1 MGTDR
6 DWQAWGRKDP
16 YYGVLSEEQFRG
28 ESLSPDAR
36 KQFFDSGRRHV
47 AGLFD
52 DITRFVDPDFSPRN
66 AMDFGCG
73 VGRLVVP
80 LAERGIT
87 TTGVDV
93 SPSMLQEAA
102 ANCRAFDLRGVEF
115 VPSDDTLSN
124 ARGRYDLVHSS
135 IVLQHIPPARGMEII
150 KALVSRVAPGGVLAL
165 QVPYAC
171 TAPGTTRLLARLRYH
186 VPGLN
191 MLRNLI
197 KGQSGDPPMQL
208 HAYPLAQLVGL
219 LRRQGFG
226 PVLVRP
232 DSAAGP
238 DFESAMILARR
249 SADAG

>member
-6 DWQAWGRKDP
+6 DWQAWGDKDP
-16 YYGVLSEEQFRG
+16 YYGVLSEKQFRRD
-28 ESLSPDAR
+28 SLSADAR
-36 KQFFDSGRRHV
+36 RQFFDSGRRHV
-47 AGLFD
+47 AELLQ
-52 DITRFVDPDFSPRN
+52 DIARSVAPDLSPRN
-66 AMDFGCG
+66 ALDFGCG

-80 LAERGIT
+80 LAERNIA

-93 SPSMLQEAA
+93 SPSMLREAGE
-102 ANCRAFDLRGVEF
+102 NCRTFGLHGVEF
-115 VPSDDTLSN
+115 LPSDDALSN
-124 ARGRYDLVHSS
+124 VRGRYDLVHSS
-135 IVLQHIPPARGMEII
+135 IVLQHIPPARGKKII
-150 KALVSRVAPGGVLAL
+150 EALVSRVAPGGVLAL

-171 TAPGTTRLLARLRYH
+171 IAPWTTRLLVRLRYH
-186 VPGLN
+186 VPVLN
-191 MLRNLI
+191 MLRNVI

-208 HAYPLAQLVGL
+208 HVYPLANLLGL

-249 SADAG
+249 SMGTD